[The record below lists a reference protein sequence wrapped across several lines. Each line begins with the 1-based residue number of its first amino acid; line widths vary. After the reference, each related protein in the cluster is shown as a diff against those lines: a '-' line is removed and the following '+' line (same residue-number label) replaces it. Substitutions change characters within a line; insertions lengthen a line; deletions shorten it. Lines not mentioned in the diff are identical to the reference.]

1 MVYRYVDGD
10 SYSGGFEVPGGFE
23 IRPYVRLQ
31 NAASGAFV
39 GRFMWVGIHAQRRIY
54 PLRYEWITFGGCMGL
69 R

>member
-1 MVYRYVDGD
+1 MGDAMVYRYVDGD

-39 GRFMWVGIHAQRRIY
+39 GRFMWVSMRSGESIFY
-54 PLRYEWITFGGCMGL
+54 SLGG
-69 R
+69 

>member
-39 GRFMWVGIHAQRRIY
+39 GRFMWVSMRIGESIIY
-54 PLRYEWITFGGCMGL
+54 GLGG
-69 R
+69 